1 MAKVRLINIIDLE
14 PSSEGKILSSAVIE
28 LDDEVQKVE
37 EEKSEGVEIQNQQE
51 PTQKDLRFDRAKGSV
66 IGALWGDAAG
76 AVLEFWQFVITDSR
90 GK

>member
-1 MAKVRLINIIDLE
+1 MSKVHLTAKVNFIKLIYLE

-66 IGALWGDAAG
+66 IGAL
-76 AVLEFWQFVITDSR
+76 
-90 GK
+90 